1 MRKLQFTSMFPN
13 IFPKMCYSW
22 YTCCSILHVNDMKNY
37 RYEVNKKYNARY
49 TWDEYKI
56 TVDPEYIYQQSRHG
70 FQI

>member
-1 MRKLQFTSMFPN
+1 
-13 IFPKMCYSW
+13 
-22 YTCCSILHVNDMKNY
+22 MKNY